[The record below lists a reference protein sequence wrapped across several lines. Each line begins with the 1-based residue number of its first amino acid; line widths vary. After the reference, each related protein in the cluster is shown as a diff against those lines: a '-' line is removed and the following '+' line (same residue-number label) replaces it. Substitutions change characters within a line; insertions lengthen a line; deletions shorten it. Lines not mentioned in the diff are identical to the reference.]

1 MRTGHNGTVLIG
13 RSSHRATLEFLDEMR
28 GGKAAEPTELI
39 RSQRLIILG
48 AERPKEGM
56 VQKRGQAPR
65 RNAFSPRLR
74 AIGSEPV
81 PIFEPCPKKGS
92 EQTRLACASSE
103 IVARPVLWQTD
114 SILVRPPEICGRDI
128 LSERFRRQF

>member
-1 MRTGHNGTVLIG
+1 MRTGNNRIVLIG

-81 PIFEPCPKKGS
+81 PVFEPYLILCSVSDDDVGCK
-92 EQTRLACASSE
+92 RLSPM
-103 IVARPVLWQTD
+103 IV
-114 SILVRPPEICGRDI
+114 
-128 LSERFRRQF
+128 